1 MTPPLFLLDN
11 IPDTDEFFLVGDEG
25 HHAARVRRVT
35 PREIVLVSDGV
46 GTLVRCRVERIITD
60 GVHLRILER
69 SIVVPSRPRLVA
81 VQALAKGDRAEHA
94 VEMMTELGVDEIVP
108 WAASR
113 SITQW
118 LGPRGDKALAR
129 WRRTA
134 QEASKQSRRP
144 LLPHVAPLA
153 RTADVVAR
161 IRGDGQLRVL
171 GLVLHEDASV
181 PLATAELADVDEIVV
196 VIGPEGGVAP
206 EELDVFCAAGAV
218 AVRLGESV
226 LRTSTA
232 GTAALSALALRLGR
246 WG

>member
-11 IPDTDEFFLVGDEG
+11 IPDTEEFCLVGAEG

-35 PREIVLVSDGV
+35 PGEIVLVSDGV
-46 GTLVRCRVERIITD
+46 GTLVRCRVERITTD
-60 GVHLRILER
+60 GVHLSILDR
-69 SIVVPSRPRLVA
+69 SVVVPSRPRLVA

-161 IRGDGQLRVL
+161 IRADGELRVL
-171 GLVLHEDASV
+171 GLVLHEDAAV
-181 PLATAELADVDEIVV
+181 PLSTAELADVDEIVV
-196 VIGPEGGVAP
+196 VIGPEGGVAR